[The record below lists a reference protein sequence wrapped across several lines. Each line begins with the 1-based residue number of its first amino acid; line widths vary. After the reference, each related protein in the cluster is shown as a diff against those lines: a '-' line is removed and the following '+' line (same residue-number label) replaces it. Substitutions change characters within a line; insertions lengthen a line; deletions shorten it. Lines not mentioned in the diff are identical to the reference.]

1 MAVVVLELAAEA
13 PGVPVHHVALGDE
26 VRAPDARSEDPRIL
40 DRCSARSSATVS
52 SLSDPA
58 GSQSDDL
65 DGGSVRISV
74 ADTGLGMDDT
84 TRTRIFEPYYS
95 TKDRELGTGLG
106 RATVFGTVI
115 QSGGRIETAMGVGST
130 VHIDL
135 PRITDVDRRI
145 APVALRSLPEFATD
159 RGDEVVLLVEDEDSV
174 RLLARRLL
182 EAAGYTALEASNSV
196 AALQQS
202 RRFDS
207 DIHVLLSDVVMPGM
221 HGRHLASAIR
231 RDRSGIAVVF
241 MSGYANGPDDQASGA
256 DADSLFIAKPFSGEQ
271 LRSIVGQAAA
281 RARVVSGSAVP
292 PSTLAIAPWP

>member
-1 MAVVVLELAAEA
+1 M
-13 PGVPVHHVALGDE
+13 
-26 VRAPDARSEDPRIL
+26 
-40 DRCSARSSATVS
+40 
-52 SLSDPA
+52 
-58 GSQSDDL
+58 
-65 DGGSVRISV
+65 
-74 ADTGLGMDDT
+74 
-84 TRTRIFEPYYS
+84 
-95 TKDRELGTGLG
+95 
-106 RATVFGTVI
+106 FGTVI

-135 PRITDVDRRI
+135 PRIADVDRRI

-182 EAAGYTALEASNSV
+182 EAAGYTVLEASNSV